1 MSTAIFQHPDTQSVT
16 PYASMGSKKLHEAA
30 DRALNHYLNPPI
42 EEKSLS
48 PAALFVV
55 APDVDCSKL
64 LAMARDSLASASLLV
79 SDFAGYLEGSQRH
92 TALAIQQIIML
103 AELAVNR
110 VADSADGAGQ
120 TSPASTSNP
129 SNASKSGTFAT

>member
-30 DRALNHYLNPPI
+30 DRALNHYLNPPN
-42 EEKSLS
+42 EEKTSAQ
-48 PAALFVV
+48 PATLFVV
-55 APDVDCSKL
+55 APDVDSSKL
-64 LAMARDSLASASLLV
+64 LSMARDSLASASLLV
-79 SDFAGYLEGSQRH
+79 SDFVGYLEGSQRH

-110 VADSADGAGQ
+110 VADSADGPL
-120 TSPASTSNP
+120 SASSL
-129 SNASKSGTFAT
+129 

>member
-1 MSTAIFQHPDTQSVT
+1 MSTAIFQHPDTQSIT

-30 DRALNHYLNPPI
+30 DRALNHYLNPPS
-42 EEKSLS
+42 EEKPAS
-48 PAALFVV
+48 PTALFVV

-79 SDFAGYLEGSQRH
+79 SDFVGYLEGSQRH
-92 TALAIQQIIML
+92 TAMAIQQIIML

-110 VADSADGAGQ
+110 VADCSDGA
-120 TSPASTSNP
+120 AS
-129 SNASKSGTFAT
+129 ASSL

>member
-30 DRALNHYLNPPI
+30 DRALNHYLNPPS
-42 EEKSLS
+42 EEKPAST
-48 PAALFVV
+48 AALFVV

-64 LAMARDSLASASLLV
+64 LLMARDSLASASLLL
-79 SDFAGYLEGSQRH
+79 SDFVGYLEGSQRQ

-103 AELAVNR
+103 TELAVNR
-110 VADSADGAGQ
+110 VADCSDGAI
-120 TSPASTSNP
+120 ST
-129 SNASKSGTFAT
+129 TTL